1 MDLISILRVAWKSIN
16 ANKLRTF
23 LTMLGVIIGVTAV
36 IMMVA
41 ISNGTEATIA
51 ENINSLG
58 ANLIFISPNPSSF
71 SGTRGPRET
80 LVYTDV
86 AAIQDGVSNITGVSV
101 EQTSRQTVKEGLTT
115 LSGVTVLGTT
125 PDFPT
130 VRDVTIADG
139 GFFTQNQTDQKLKVC
154 VLGSNLAQELFG
166 TAEPV
171 GQTVLV
177 GNNVRLTVVGVFAQ
191 KGSTGGVDYDARMYI
206 PITVLF
212 QKLIPNQFAR
222 LAGNN
227 VNLIYVAAANQ
238 QVINNVVSQIT
249 DVIATKHNVSPDAP
263 DFLVRTQ
270 QDIISAQE
278 STTATF
284 RTLLAGVAAVSLIV
298 GGIGIMNI
306 MLVSV
311 TERTR
316 EIGIRQSVGATPGD
330 IRWQFLTE
338 AMILSIIGGIIG
350 IVVGI
355 GGSYLFGTFGGMRTV
370 IDPASIL
377 LAFVAAAAVGIFF
390 GFIPANRAAG
400 LDPIVAL
407 RHE

>member
-1 MDLISILRVAWKSIN
+1 MNLFNVLRVSWRSIN
-16 ANKLRTF
+16 QNKLRTF

-58 ANLIFISPNPSSF
+58 ANLVFISPAPPAQNGS
-71 SGTRGPRET
+71 RGPRET

-86 AAIQDGVSNITGVSV
+86 GAIRDSVPNLTGVSV
-101 EQTSRQTVKEGLTT
+101 EQQSRQTVKEGLTVLT
-115 LSGVTVLGTT
+115 GVTILGTT
-125 PDFPT
+125 PDFPA
-130 VRDVTIADG
+130 VRDVIVADG
-139 GFFTQNQTDQKLKVC
+139 GFFTQDQTDRKLKVA
-154 VLGSNLAQELFG
+154 VLGYQLAINLFG
-166 TAEPV
+166 SAEPV
-171 GQTVLV
+171 GQTILV

-191 KGSTGGVDYDARMYI
+191 KGATGGIDYDNRLYT
-206 PITVLF
+206 PITALF
-212 QKLIPNQFAR
+212 AYFVPNQFAR

-238 QVINNVVSQIT
+238 QVISSVVTDIT
-249 DVIATKHNVSPDAP
+249 NLLAQRHNVSVDAP
-263 DFLVRTQ
+263 DFTIRTQ
-270 QDIISAQE
+270 SDIISAQE
-278 STTATF
+278 STTASF
-284 RTLLAGVAAVSLIV
+284 RTLLAGVAGVSLVV

-316 EIGIRQSVGATPGD
+316 EIGIRQSVGATPAD

-338 AMILSIIGGIIG
+338 AMILSMTGGVIG
-350 IVVGI
+350 IFVGV
-355 GGSYLFGTFGGMRTV
+355 GGSDLFAQFGGMRTV
-370 IDPASIL
+370 IDPASII
-377 LAFVAAAAVGIFF
+377 LAFAASAAVGVFF

-400 LDPIVAL
+400 LDPIDAL